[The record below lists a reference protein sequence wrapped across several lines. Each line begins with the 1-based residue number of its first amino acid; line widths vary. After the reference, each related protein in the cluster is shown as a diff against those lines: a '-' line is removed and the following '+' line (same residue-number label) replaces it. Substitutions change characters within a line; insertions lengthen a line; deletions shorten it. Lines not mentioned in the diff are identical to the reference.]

1 MTWVERQTLFKM
13 GILQNQMEKIGL
25 KIKSVAEYFQ
35 NVAHEKTNKYLEII
49 ENRFPMPYNRTKST
63 VLYFR
68 WVIINL
74 YLNLCHF
81 LKKKFFKRYQLYF
94 RYEFPTSVWFYRFFA
109 WVWLVCLLYTAP
121 WVLTMAAISW
131 YRIIHN
137 SNHTIIWNCWVSA
150 RGAIKLPLEHLTSN
164 CIISTL

>member
-81 LKKKFFKRYQLYF
+81 LKKVFFFK
-94 RYEFPTSVWFYRFFA
+94 
-109 WVWLVCLLYTAP
+109 
-121 WVLTMAAISW
+121 
-131 YRIIHN
+131 
-137 SNHTIIWNCWVSA
+137 
-150 RGAIKLPLEHLTSN
+150 
-164 CIISTL
+164 ISTLFQIWISYQRLVLPIFCLGMASMSFIYCSMGINYGSDFLVPYYP